1 MTENAFSRLPLSPAM
16 LSNLD
21 QLGYAQM
28 TPIQAASL
36 PLALAGRDVIG
47 EAQTGS
53 GKTAA
58 FAIALLRCGV
68 LYIRERLT
76 NCTRLLR
83 IPVMRSRHGLLYCI
97 LRKVC

>member
-1 MTENAFSRLPLSPAM
+1 MTYTAFDRLPLSPA
-16 LSNLD
+16 LLATLG
-21 QLGYAQM
+21 QLGYARM

-58 FAIALLRCGV
+58 
-68 LYIRERLT
+68 
-76 NCTRLLR
+76 
-83 IPVMRSRHGLLYCI
+83 
-97 LRKVC
+97 